1 MFINKQIS
9 SFLFIVKYG
18 CDKCLFVNGVNE
30 VKRILLMTALA
41 TILLSACNNN
51 NVKEEVSKNK
61 EENVKAVQ
69 T

>member
-1 MFINKQIS
+1 M
-9 SFLFIVKYG
+9 
-18 CDKCLFVNGVNE
+18 GVNE

-51 NVKEEVSKNK
+51 VKEEVSKNK

>member
-1 MFINKQIS
+1 M
-9 SFLFIVKYG
+9 
-18 CDKCLFVNGVNE
+18 GVNE

-51 NVKEEVSKNK
+51 NVKKYLRMRK
-61 EENVKAVQ
+61 KNVKAVQ